1 MRMGNDNRLFGR
13 WRTLAAAT
21 MLAGFAAAA
30 MPANAKTLVIARDM
44 DINSLDIVRS
54 WCDTCM
60 IYNAAVYEGLLA
72 LDANNKLVPAIAESW
87 TVNEDQTE
95 FTFKLNPKATFSDGS
110 KVEAKDV
117 KWSWERLKNVKGT
130 PSDLA
135 STIASVEAPDAGTVV
150 VKTSEPNSELLNVLA
165 ASYFG
170 VINSDVAQSEGKA
183 TAAADAAQSD
193 TAEPWFLAHSAG
205 AGPFVLESYQP
216 GAELRLKRN
225 EHYWREPAKVDEIV
239 IRQVGDAVAQA
250 QLLQSGQADVAMN
263 IDPETAKS
271 LTGPNVKT
279 ESAPSNNFVYLALS
293 PGAVANPFPMTAE
306 VREAISLAVDRKS
319 LVDFTL
325 GEGNGRLI
333 SVPFPLDFPGGA
345 GHSIPEYNPEKA
357 KELLTKAG
365 HADGF
370 TLEATYPKLNV
381 YGVDFTL
388 AMQKIQQDLA
398 KLNIQLE
405 LKPVEF
411 PNWREAAA
419 KDHIP
424 LTFVYF
430 APDFYGTSQYVNYFG
445 LTPGSAWAKRA
456 GEERDPSFLL
466 PDVKTMLA
474 EALKSPP
481 EKAEKIYFDIG
492 EKIKAQNVII
502 PMISPNTILAYGSK
516 VHGVRN
522 SPASNVPLYEISLD
536 D

>member
-1 MRMGNDNRLFGR
+1 
-13 WRTLAAAT
+13 
-21 MLAGFAAAA
+21 MLAGLGASA
-30 MPANAKTLVIARDM
+30 MPAEAKTLVIARDM
-44 DINSLDIVRS
+44 DINSLDMDRS

-72 LDANNKLVPAIAESW
+72 LDKDNKVVPVIAESW
-87 TVNEDQTE
+87 TVNDDQTE
-95 FTFKLNPKATFSDGS
+95 FTFKLNPKAVFSDGS

-117 KWSWERLKNVKGT
+117 KWSWERLKNMKGG
-130 PSDLA
+130 PADLA
-135 STIASVEAPDAGTVV
+135 SSIASVEAPDAQTVV

-183 TAAADAAQSD
+183 TAAEDAAQSD
-193 TAEPWFLAHSAG
+193 QAEPWFLAHSAG
-205 AGPFVLESYQP
+205 AGPFVLDSYQP

-225 EHYWREPAKVDEIV
+225 ENYWREPAKIDEVV

-250 QLLQSGQADVAMN
+250 QLLQSGQTDIAMN
-263 IDPETAKS
+263 IDPETAKT
-271 LTGPNVKT
+271 LIGPDVKT
-279 ESAPSNNFVYLALS
+279 ESAPSNNFVYLAIS
-293 PGAVANPFPMTAE
+293 PGAVANPFPLTPE
-306 VREAISLAVDRKS
+306 IREAISHAIDRKS
-319 LVDFTL
+319 LVEFTL

-333 SVPFPLDFPGGA
+333 SVPFPLDFPGAA
-345 GHSIPEYNPEKA
+345 GHAIPEYDVEKS

-381 YGVDFTL
+381 YGVDFSL

-398 KLNIQLE
+398 AVNIKLE

-411 PNWREAAA
+411 PNWREAAT

-424 LTFVYF
+424 ITFVFF
-430 APDFYGTSQYVNYFG
+430 APDYYGTSQYVNYFG
-445 LTPGSAWAKRA
+445 LAPDSPWAKRGGA
-456 GEERDPSFLL
+456 ERDPSFVL
-466 PDVKTMLA
+466 PETKTMLA

-492 EKIKAQNVII
+492 EKIKAQNIII
-502 PMISPNTILAYGSK
+502 PMMSPNTILAYGSK

-522 SPASNVPLYEISLD
+522 SPSSNVPLYEISLD